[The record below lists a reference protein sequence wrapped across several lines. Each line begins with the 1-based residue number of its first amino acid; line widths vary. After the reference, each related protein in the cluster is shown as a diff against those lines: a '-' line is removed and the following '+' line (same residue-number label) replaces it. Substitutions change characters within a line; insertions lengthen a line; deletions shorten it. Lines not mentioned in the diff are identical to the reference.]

1 MGASGPLAGLAVA
14 IPCYIGY
21 NYLVSRVNQIVLDME
36 KSSNEILNLVTG
48 EPTRENWRL
57 GRLIPG

>member
-1 MGASGPLAGLAVA
+1 VA
-14 IPCYIGY
+14 IPCYVGY

-48 EPTRENWRL
+48 EN
-57 GRLIPG
+57 GRKG